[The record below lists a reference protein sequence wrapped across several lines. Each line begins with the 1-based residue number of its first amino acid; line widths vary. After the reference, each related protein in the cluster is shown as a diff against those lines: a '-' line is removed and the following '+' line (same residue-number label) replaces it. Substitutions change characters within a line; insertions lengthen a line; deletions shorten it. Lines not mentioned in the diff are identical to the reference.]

1 MNPSLSTIFD
11 YDNDDDNGQNDLHF
25 HQHNHHHHHQKSFQN
40 RRQNSHRHIR
50 RTSTISTSKSHHN
63 LLPID
68 NDTILPP
75 EQEQGNVEYKLKLIN
90 PSPNRLEH
98 LITQMKWRLEEGDG
112 EAIYEIGVEDNG
124 GLKGLTDDEIS
135 SSLQTLNLMA
145 NKINASVSITQEK
158 LIESTRNDNNPRK
171 ALEVLVKKIPN
182 DRQAA
187 EIRISVLG
195 NVETGKSSL
204 LGVLTQ
210 GELDNGKGRARL
222 NLFRHRHEIRSG
234 RTSSINK
241 EILGFDNRGRPIKY
255 CDYQT
260 SEEIC
265 QLSSKIIVFIDS
277 GGHRKYLKTTV
288 FSLTA
293 THADYAIL
301 VIDALSP
308 LDCGTNLLHLSL
320 AIALEVP
327 IMVVINKIDL
337 CDQKMIDQIVNN
349 VQQLIESSFCKNK
362 KSITIKNNNDI
373 IDYCNNNNN
382 KLKNLVPIFLIS
394 CVNGNGLELLY
405 KFLHLL
411 EPSLDSIDRD
421 KLIKQNCTFQID
433 QTFNIPNLG
442 VVASGFLRSGL
453 IEEGSVLKVGPLD
466 DGHFVDVFVTSV
478 QRHKVNRRIVR
489 PGESSTLALNLFK
502 NSTITMNDDNVTD
515 STATKNT
522 NNSTIILSKIIRK
535 GMVLLSNVDPNS
547 ICQYFQAQIYSLSY
561 SSAVIT
567 LGSSAIVYIENVRQ
581 SGIILAIKHKE
592 QIYADESATVIIRFI
607 RRPEYI
613 RNGYRLLLQFERAKA
628 IGHVTKVFF

>member
-1 MNPSLSTIFD
+1 MD
-11 YDNDDDNGQNDLHF
+11 
-25 HQHNHHHHHQKSFQN
+25 KS
-40 RRQNSHRHIR
+40 
-50 RTSTISTSKSHHN
+50 ISTSKSHHN

-68 NDTILPP
+68 NDSILPP

-98 LITQMKWRLEEGDG
+98 LVTQMKWRLEEGDG

-124 GLKGLTDDEIS
+124 GLKGLTEDEIS
-135 SSLQTLNLMA
+135 SSLQTLHMMA
-145 NKINASVSITQEK
+145 DKINASVSITQEK

-171 ALEVLVKKIPN
+171 ALEVLVKKIPA
-182 DRQAA
+182 DRQAV

-195 NVETGKSSL
+195 NVEAGKSSL

-241 EILGFDNRGRPIKY
+241 EILGFDNRGKPIKY

-301 VIDALSP
+301 VINALSP

-337 CDQKMIDQIVNN
+337 CDDQMIDRILNN
-349 VQQLIESSFCKNK
+349 VRTLIASPFCKNK
-362 KSITIKNNNDI
+362 IPITIQNGNDI
-373 IDYCNNNNN
+373 IAYSNNNNR
-382 KLKNLVPIFLIS
+382 KNMVPIFLIS
-394 CVNGNGLELLY
+394 CVNGDGLELLY
-405 KFLHLL
+405 DFLHLL
-411 EPSLDSIDRD
+411 EPSMDSFNRD

-489 PGESSTLALNLFK
+489 PGESSTLALNLFT
-502 NSTITMNDDNVTD
+502 NSTISV
-515 STATKNT
+515 
-522 NNSTIILSKIIRK
+522 NN
-535 GMVLLSNVDPNS
+535 GMVLLSNVDPDS
-547 ICQYFQAQIYSLSY
+547 ICQYFQAQIYSMPH
-561 SSAVIT
+561 SSAVIS

-581 SGIILAIKHKE
+581 CGVILAIKHKE
-592 QIYADESATVIIRFI
+592 QIYADESASVIIRFI